1 MVIYVNDEKR
11 TVEDSLVLSNL
22 FQEIGINSKSK
33 GLAIAINEQIVMQKK
48 WSSTILS
55 ENDKVLIIS
64 ATKGG

>member
-22 FQEIGINSKSK
+22 LREIGINSKTR
-33 GLAIAINEQIVMQKK
+33 GLAIAINDRIVMQSK
-48 WSSTILS
+48 WNVTILT
-55 ENDKVLIIS
+55 EKDKVLIIS